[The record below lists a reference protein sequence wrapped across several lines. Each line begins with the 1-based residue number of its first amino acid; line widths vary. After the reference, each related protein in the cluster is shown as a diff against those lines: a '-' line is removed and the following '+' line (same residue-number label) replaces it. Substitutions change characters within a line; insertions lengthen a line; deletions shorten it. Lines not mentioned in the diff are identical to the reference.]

1 MKLPHYHLRPRL
13 ARTGASLY
21 SRQRMHPDIIGWLS
35 SAILLA
41 TLLRQVHRQWRE
53 RSTQGVSKWLFI
65 GQLAAS
71 TGFLLYS
78 FLLDNWV
85 FVFTNA
91 ALLVTAIAG
100 QMIYQRNVREQN

>member
-1 MKLPHYHLRPRL
+1 
-13 ARTGASLY
+13 
-21 SRQRMHPDIIGWLS
+21 MHPDIIGWLS

-41 TLLRQVHRQWRE
+41 TLLRQVDRQWRE

-91 ALLVTAIAG
+91 ALLLTAIAG

>member
-1 MKLPHYHLRPRL
+1 
-13 ARTGASLY
+13 
-21 SRQRMHPDIIGWLS
+21 MHPDIIGWAS

-41 TLLRQVHRQWRE
+41 TLVRQVQRQWRE
-53 RSTQGVSKWLFI
+53 RAIQGVSKWLFI

-71 TGFLLYS
+71 SGFLLYS
-78 FLLDNWV
+78 FLLNNWV

-91 ALLVTAIAG
+91 ALLLTAIVG

>member
-1 MKLPHYHLRPRL
+1 
-13 ARTGASLY
+13 
-21 SRQRMHPDIIGWLS
+21 MHPDIIGWLS
-35 SAILLA
+35 SAILPA

-91 ALLVTAIAG
+91 ALLLTAIAG